1 MNQEA
6 FLLREDQDG
15 VCILTLNRPDAYNAL
30 SMELMKAISEQLDQ
44 IAEDLSIRVVVI
56 RGGGKGFCAGHD
68 LKQML
73 DAGEEDYYQKTFS
86 TCSTMMQKVVNLPVP
101 VIAQIHGVATAA
113 GCQLVASCD
122 LAVCSDNARFAT
134 PGVNIGLFC
143 STPMVALTRAV
154 APKHAMELLL
164 SGDLIGAERA
174 WQMGLVNKTVPAD
187 ELDQAVAELAGKIA
201 SKSRRT
207 LSIGKQA
214 FYQQQEQDLAS
225 AYQQCS
231 RVMTENMLTADAQEG
246 IDAFI
251 HKRKPQWTHR

>member
-1 MNQEA
+1 MGSEI
-6 FLLREDQDG
+6 LLREDSDG
-15 VCILTLNRPDAYNAL
+15 VCYLTLNRLDAYNAL
-30 SMELMKAISEQLDQ
+30 SMEMMQTLSAELDK
-44 IAEDLSIRVVVI
+44 IAEDISVRVVVV

-73 DAGEEDYYQKTFS
+73 GEGQEAYYQATFD
-86 TCSTMMQKVVNLPVP
+86 TCSELMQRVVNLPVP
-101 VIAQIHGVATAA
+101 VIAQVHGVATAA

-122 LAVCSDNARFAT
+122 LAVSADNARFAT

-164 SGDLIGAERA
+164 LGDLISADRA
-174 WQMGLVNKTVPAD
+174 AQMGLVNWVVAVD
-187 ELDQAVAELAGKIA
+187 ELDEYVATVAGKIA
-201 SKSRRT
+201 SKSRKT

-214 FYQQQEQDLAS
+214 FYKQSEQTLAE
-225 AYQQCS
+225 AYSSCA
-231 RVMTENMLTADAQEG
+231 RVMTNNMLTDDAQEG

-251 HKRKPQWTHR
+251 TKRKPNWSHR